1 MSMAEPFIPLFGGGS
16 PVGAAPAT
24 GAGRLSALAPAP
36 EKQAFIPSLVTL
48 PPATVPAPAPAAS
61 LPHCTTP
68 AGETAQPT
76 VTLQHDGGKV
86 TRIRIHC
93 ACGQVIDLDCVY

>member
-16 PVGAAPAT
+16 PAGTAAAP
-24 GAGRLSALAPAP
+24 GNGRLNSLASAP
-36 EKQAFIPSLVTL
+36 EKPSFIPSLV
-48 PPATVPAPAPAAS
+48 AVPAAATPVS
-61 LPHCTTP
+61 ATTGLHCSAP

>member
-16 PVGAAPAT
+16 PTGAVAAT
-24 GAGRLSALAPAP
+24 GNGRLTALASAS
-36 EKQAFIPSLVTL
+36 EKPSFIPSLVAV
-48 PPATVPAPAPAAS
+48 PPAS
-61 LPHCTTP
+61 LPMPVSATSGLHCSAP